1 MAIDMDAIL
10 GEVKSEIA
18 KATPPAPAHKADKA
32 AKPAAAPK
40 PAAAAAEDE
49 AEEDAAAPDFHGD
62 GGGEVPAPGGKK
74 HLHNFSKAFQ
84 KKYGPRP
91 DVEQEEE
98 PT

>member
-10 GEVKSEIA
+10 GEVKEGIA
-18 KATPPAPAHKADKA
+18 AATPPAPAAKPAKA
-32 AKPAAAPK
+32 AKPATAPK

-49 AEEDAAAPDFHGD
+49 AEEDAAAPDFKGD

-74 HLHNFSKAFQ
+74 HLHNFSKAFE

-91 DVEQEEE
+91 DAEQEEE
-98 PT
+98 AT